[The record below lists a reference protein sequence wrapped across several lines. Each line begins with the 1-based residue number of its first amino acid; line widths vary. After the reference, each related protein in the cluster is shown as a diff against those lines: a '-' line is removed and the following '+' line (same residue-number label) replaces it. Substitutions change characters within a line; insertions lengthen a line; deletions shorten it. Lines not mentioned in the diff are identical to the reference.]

1 MYRVL
6 VKESA
11 IKSNEAVAEFVDERG
26 DVIKF
31 QSRNDAEARAERLSS
46 SGDRVR
52 IQKAAPQE
60 PANVDGY
67 LIHFPERNT
76 KAPKNSDRAGFTFDV
91 GANQYGELGEALIY
105 GSYGLSPGVK
115 YYFYNEVET
124 IERDTHRVWRIEN
137 PYLPEE
143 IESVVSWSPDC
154 LINVASRHDGEIVD
168 QYFCEIKTGNASF
181 ERNQARDMKAV
192 ARTHG
197 VLKIRVI
204 IDQLPDEYTIRITE
218 VSPE

>member
-31 QSRNDAEARAERLSS
+31 QSRNDAEARAECLSS
-46 SGDRVR
+46 SGDRIR
-52 IQKAAPQE
+52 IQKVAPQD
-60 PANVDGY
+60 PADVDGY
-67 LIHFPERNT
+67 LIYFPKRNT
-76 KAPKNSDRAGFTFDV
+76 KVPKDSDQVGLTFDA
-91 GANQYGELGEALIY
+91 GANLRGEIGEALIC

-115 YYFYNEVET
+115 YYFYNEMENV
-124 IERDTHRVWRIEN
+124 ERDIHRVWRIEN
-137 PYLPEE
+137 PYLPDE
-143 IESVVSWSPDC
+143 IKPAVSWSPDC
-154 LINVASRHDGEIVD
+154 LINVASRHDGEIVE

-181 ERNQARDMKAV
+181 ERNQARDMKSV

-197 VLKIRVI
+197 VLKIRVV